1 MLDVA
6 LDIVIDAAIDS
17 LKLLPFLL
25 VTYLLMELLE
35 HKTGSKTQQMIRKAG
50 VAGPA
55 IGAVLGVVPQCG
67 FSAAASTLY
76 AGRVI
81 TLGTLYAVMLSTSDE
96 MLPVFIAQ
104 QAPVEL
110 IAGILVS
117 KIALGMVLGFIVD
130 LGMKVLKRPEESLR
144 IHEICEREHCACH
157 ENCET
162 CENRPELVY
171 AHHDDCGA
179 TCDHHH
185 HQHNHEHEFGFAGII
200 KSTLIHTLQVTLF
213 IFIITVVLNAVLEAV
228 GEEAL
233 ASFIAGNTVLSVVCA
248 GLVGLIP
255 NCAASVVIA
264 QLYLDGVLGFG
275 AMMAGLLVSAGVGI
289 LVLLRANR
297 PLRQSVL
304 ILGGL
309 WLMGVVCGLCI
320 TAFWAL

>member
-1 MLDVA
+1 M
-6 LDIVIDAAIDS
+6 
-17 LKLLPFLL
+17 
-25 VTYLLMELLE
+25 
-35 HKTGSKTQQMIRKAG
+35 
-50 VAGPA
+50 
-55 IGAVLGVVPQCG
+55 
-67 FSAAASTLY
+67 
-76 AGRVI
+76 
-81 TLGTLYAVMLSTSDE
+81 
-96 MLPVFIAQ
+96 
-104 QAPVEL
+104 
-110 IAGILVS
+110 
-117 KIALGMVLGFIVD
+117 
-130 LGMKVLKRPEESLR
+130 
-144 IHEICEREHCACH
+144 
-157 ENCET
+157 
-162 CENRPELVY
+162 
-171 AHHDDCGA
+171 
-179 TCDHHH
+179 
-185 HQHNHEHEFGFAGII
+185 
-200 KSTLIHTLQVTLF
+200 
-213 IFIITVVLNAVLEAV
+213 LNAVLEAV